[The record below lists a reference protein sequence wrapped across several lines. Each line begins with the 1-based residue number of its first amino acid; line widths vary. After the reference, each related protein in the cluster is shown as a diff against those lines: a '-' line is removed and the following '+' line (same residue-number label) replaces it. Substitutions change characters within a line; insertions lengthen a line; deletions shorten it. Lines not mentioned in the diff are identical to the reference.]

1 MMKTE
6 CFCKARETV
15 SKAKT
20 EDRWGENICSMTNF
34 FKLMTLSYKT
44 NFNHSIRK
52 REFPGGPMVR
62 TLRHFHYQD
71 QGSIPGRGTKIP
83 HATEQL
89 NPRANVKF
97 FTGGIQIE
105 KEENCLMGN
114 TATCYIFE

>member
-71 QGSIPGRGTKIP
+71 QGSIPHRGTKFP
-83 HATEQL
+83 TS
-89 NPRANVKF
+89 
-97 FTGGIQIE
+97 QIKKKKKKIHVSRE
-105 KEENCLMGN
+105 KMGK
-114 TATCYIFE
+114 